1 MEHVLLASTTAS
13 APGQAAADWAADEAR
28 LHGLPLRV
36 LHGPPQD
43 FSEARMVVCG
53 VRREEF
59 ADSRTGAAPLLA
71 AAVEH
76 TARPLVFVPDDL
88 SGVPHLAG
96 VTVGVDA
103 RAPGGAAID
112 FAFESARIRG
122 SRLHVVHA
130 WSLPA
135 SAADLPFGIPEED
148 RATWED
154 QEVQQ
159 LADALRPWREKHP
172 QVPVLQ
178 DVVLLT
184 PTQALLH
191 FSTGAALVVVG
202 RKHGAEWGEMMRSLV
217 HEAACPMAVV
227 PS

>member
-1 MEHVLLASTTAS
+1 MEHVPLASITAS
-13 APGQAAADWAADEAR
+13 APSQAAADWASDEAR

-36 LHGPPQD
+36 VHEPPQD
-43 FSEARMVVCG
+43 FGEARMVVHS

-59 ADSRTGAAPLLA
+59 ANSRTGAAPLLT
-71 AAVEH
+71 AAVERA
-76 TARPLVFVPDDL
+76 ARPLVFVPDDL

-103 RAPGGAAID
+103 RAPSGTAID
-112 FAFESARIRG
+112 FAFECARIRG
-122 SRLHVVHA
+122 SGLHVVHA

-172 QVPVLQ
+172 QVPVLE

-184 PTQALLH
+184 QTQALLH
-191 FSTGAALVVVG
+191 FSAGAALVVVG
-202 RKHGAEWGEMMRSLV
+202 QQHGADRGEMMRSLV
-217 HEAACPMAVV
+217 HEAACPVAVV